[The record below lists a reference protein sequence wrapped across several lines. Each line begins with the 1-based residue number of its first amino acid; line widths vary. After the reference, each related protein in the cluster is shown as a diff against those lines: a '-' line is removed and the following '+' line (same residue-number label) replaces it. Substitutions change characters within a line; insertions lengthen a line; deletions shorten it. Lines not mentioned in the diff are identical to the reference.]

1 MAEQDVRREWFEKD
15 YYAVLGVA
23 KNASAAEI
31 KKAYRKLAQRH
42 HPDANAGDAQA
53 EERFKE
59 VSAAYDVLSDPEKRK
74 AYDRVRDMAAAGYGA
89 GGFAGGGFPGAGGP
103 SGGFGGG
110 VTGAG
115 DAGGYPG
122 GFSYG
127 TVDLGDLLGDVFG
140 SARGRRGRAGGR
152 VRRGADLETDVR
164 VSFDDAMRGATV
176 PVRIS
181 GPATCS
187 TCHGSG
193 AAPGTQPTTC
203 PQCGGDGQ
211 IAVNQGLFSMAQT
224 CPRCQGSG
232 RIVETPCPTCRG
244 TGAERR
250 TRRLQVKIH
259 PGVKDG
265 ARIKLAGKGEP
276 GGAGVPSGD
285 LYVRVRVEPHP
296 VFGRKADDLTV
307 ELPVTYP
314 EAALGSQVQVPTL
327 NGPVTLKVPAGT
339 PSGKT
344 FRIKGKGA
352 PKRGGHGDL
361 LVTVN
366 VDVPGKLSKREKQ
379 LLQEL
384 QEARSDSPREDLGVS

>member
-1 MAEQDVRREWFEKD
+1 MAEQEVRREWFDKD

-31 KKAYRKLAQRH
+31 KKAYRKLAQQH
-42 HPDANAGDAQA
+42 HPDANAGNPAA
-53 EERFKE
+53 EERFKD
-59 VSAAYDVLSDPEKRK
+59 VSAAYDVLGDEDKRK

-89 GGFAGGGFPGAGGP
+89 GGFPGAGGPGGGFGGGFPGAGTGG
-103 SGGFGGG
+103 SGGF
-110 VTGAG
+110 
-115 DAGGYPG
+115 PG
-122 GFSYG
+122 GFSYEN
-127 TVDLGDLLGDVFG
+127 VDLGDLLGDVFG
-140 SARGRRGRAGGR
+140 AGRGRRSRGGPR

-164 VSFDDAMRGATV
+164 VSFDDAMHGATV
-176 PVRIS
+176 PVKIS

-187 TCHGSG
+187 TCRGSG

-224 CPRCQGSG
+224 CPRCEGSG

-250 TRRLQVKIH
+250 TRRLQVKV
-259 PGVKDG
+259 PAGVKDG

-276 GGAGVPSGD
+276 GGAGVPPGD
-285 LYVRVRVEPHP
+285 LYVRVRVERDR
-296 VFGRKADDLTV
+296 VFGRKGDDLTL

-384 QEARSDSPREDLGVS
+384 KDARNDSPRADLGVS